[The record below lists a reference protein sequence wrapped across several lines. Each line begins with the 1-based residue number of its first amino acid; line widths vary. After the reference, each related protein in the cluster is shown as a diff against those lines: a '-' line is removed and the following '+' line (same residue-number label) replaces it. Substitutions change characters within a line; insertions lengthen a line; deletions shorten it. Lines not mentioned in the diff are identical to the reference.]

1 MCIGGSPSG
10 TSGGIKTTAFASV
23 VAIVYSH
30 LRLNPRVEFM
40 GHRLPIQRLY
50 AATST
55 VLLYGVFLFT
65 SVFLLTWTEQLP
77 FFNLLFESTA
87 ALSTAGFSTG
97 TTADLS
103 VLGKLIIICTMLVGR
118 IGVVTF
124 SMALLAS
131 DEDDE
136 KPKHVEQA
144 DVAV

>member
-1 MCIGGSPSG
+1 MRTHMIARA
-10 TSGGIKTTAFASV
+10 KSV
-23 VAIVYSH
+23 KELIQNSI
-30 LRLNPRVEFM
+30 RLLM
-40 GHRLPIQRLY
+40 
-50 AATST
+50 A
-55 VLLYGVFLFT
+55 LLMMAG
-65 SVFLLTWTEQLP
+65 
-77 FFNLLFESTA
+77 
-87 ALSTAGFSTG
+87 ALSVYAYDPTG

-136 KPKHVEQA
+136 KPKHVDQA